1 MGRYKNIT
9 YILEKQW
16 VSASPIMFNKGALL
30 KDTLTGKNVLQLQ
43 FVNLDIKTV
52 RAMVIRIDCL
62 DWAENCVETIVHT
75 FQDLAI
81 KQGEA
86 YGDREPIVLN
96 DENTRKFIFTVT
108 NVYYTDE
115 TENSGTYKLAGIK
128 VPQDISSLGQ
138 YAEQFKKEFMSSGF
152 HPDRIVRPYINSEY
166 WYCACG
172 TMNPG
177 ENEKCIK
184 CNIEKSKLLEISSE
198 RYLDSKMQEQEAQ
211 KKAGRKRKK
220 RISVLSALLI
230 IFIVI
235 SIFIVKVVIP
245 NFQYMEAVKQM
256 ESGQYD
262 PAIEG
267 FTALG
272 DFKDS
277 AEQVVETTYRK
288 ALSIKEEA
296 DSTEAYEEALA
307 LLDSIK
313 DKKACEDII
322 IKTKYDMAGFM
333 LKNAETVQDYSH
345 VQDLYNSLADSMDC
359 EDKLLECKYQ
369 MACLYSRT
377 TETIETAKKL
387 FIELGEYRDSEKCLA
402 ELLEAHIELTD
413 EYKQAKE
420 YSDTGY
426 SDRALEILAG
436 MDQNNKYVKEL
447 TVKCYEK
454 IYTAGIDF
462 LFNKNYTKASEL
474 FRSIKDYKDSAAYID
489 KIEMIK
495 KQQAA
500 EENVPVQ
507 ESVSLGELT
516 SWLAGNWSG
525 DGIYWSG
532 VTFTKVSDD
541 SMMVD
546 GTFTR
551 ESGRVGSASKISNS
565 SVQLVFNVDAFGFK
579 DIMVV
584 TKTGENSATVKWWS
598 VTGTGAEGK
607 ADVIHINR

>member
-1 MGRYKNIT
+1 
-9 YILEKQW
+9 
-16 VSASPIMFNKGALL
+16 
-30 KDTLTGKNVLQLQ
+30 
-43 FVNLDIKTV
+43 
-52 RAMVIRIDCL
+52 
-62 DWAENCVETIVHT
+62 
-75 FQDLAI
+75 
-81 KQGEA
+81 
-86 YGDREPIVLN
+86 
-96 DENTRKFIFTVT
+96 
-108 NVYYTDE
+108 
-115 TENSGTYKLAGIK
+115 
-128 VPQDISSLGQ
+128 
-138 YAEQFKKEFMSSGF
+138 
-152 HPDRIVRPYINSEY
+152 
-166 WYCACG
+166 
-172 TMNPG
+172 
-177 ENEKCIK
+177 
-184 CNIEKSKLLEISSE
+184 
-198 RYLDSKMQEQEAQ
+198 
-211 KKAGRKRKK
+211 
-220 RISVLSALLI
+220 
-230 IFIVI
+230 
-235 SIFIVKVVIP
+235 
-245 NFQYMEAVKQM
+245 
-256 ESGQYD
+256 
-262 PAIEG
+262 
-267 FTALG
+267 
-272 DFKDS
+272 
-277 AEQVVETTYRK
+277 
-288 ALSIKEEA
+288 
-296 DSTEAYEEALA
+296 
-307 LLDSIK
+307 
-313 DKKACEDII
+313 
-322 IKTKYDMAGFM
+322 
-333 LKNAETVQDYSH
+333 
-345 VQDLYNSLADSMDC
+345 
-359 EDKLLECKYQ
+359 LECKYQ

-436 MDQNNKYVKEL
+436 MDQNNKYVEEL
-447 TVKCYEK
+447 TVTCYEK

-565 SVQLVFNVDAFGFK
+565 SVKLVFNVDAFGFK